1 MSSSTLELGL
11 WGQSSTGVK
20 PSSTEPCLPPSVKIV
35 RLVMLHH
42 NLIDSCIIFC
52 LLCHQILIKTMEKRI
67 SNNNIIAIITPFEV
81 LLKVQ
86 LNSDFLEWDP
96 ELPTT
101 LVLGMSKNLD

>member
-1 MSSSTLELGL
+1 
-11 WGQSSTGVK
+11 
-20 PSSTEPCLPPSVKIV
+20 
-35 RLVMLHH
+35 
-42 NLIDSCIIFC
+42 
-52 LLCHQILIKTMEKRI
+52 MEKRI